1 MKHRFRS
8 ATDPVEF
15 GVKMNPMLK
24 LPKVFRAPNLT
35 ELAYLSVKQH
45 LLNGK
50 LVEGSRLTEEALS
63 SQLGISKSPVREA
76 LTRLESEG
84 LIVIESRRGAYVR
97 KFSIRETRD
106 LYNVRELLEV
116 HAVGIARLSPGLLR
130 DLAESIE
137 RTRYHLEHGDM
148 IAHVEE
154 DIRFHS
160 MIAAATENEEL
171 CRILENVQHKSLL
184 SRAKTYHLSATTAP
198 VSHQKIYRALKAG
211 DRAAAQ
217 QAMSE
222 HIAFVRD
229 TLLESLQF
237 ADAAVAEMEAATVG
251 AGF

>member
-1 MKHRFRS
+1 
-8 ATDPVEF
+8 
-15 GVKMNPMLK
+15 MNYMLK

-45 LLNGK
+45 LLSGE
-50 LVEGSRLTEEALS
+50 LGEGSRLTEEALS

-84 LIVIESRRGAYVR
+84 LVVIESRRGAYVR

-116 HAVGIARLSPGLLR
+116 HAVGIAKLSPALLQE
-130 DLAESIE
+130 LAESVD

-148 IAHVEE
+148 VAHVEE

-171 CRILENVQHKSLL
+171 AHILENIQHKSLL

-198 VSHQKIYRALKAG
+198 ASHRKIYLALKAG
-211 DRAAAQ
+211 DRPAAQ
-217 QAMSE
+217 RAMGE
-222 HIAFVRD
+222 HIAFVREA
-229 TLLESLQF
+229 LLESLEF
-237 ADAAVAEMEAATVG
+237 GDAALAEMEAATVG